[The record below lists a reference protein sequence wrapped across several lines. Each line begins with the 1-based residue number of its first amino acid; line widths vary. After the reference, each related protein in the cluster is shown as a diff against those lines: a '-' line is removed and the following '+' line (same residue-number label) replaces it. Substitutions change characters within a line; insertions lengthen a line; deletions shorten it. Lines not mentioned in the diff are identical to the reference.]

1 MIVPSYA
8 IFHHDEWFRCK
19 GSTVDIAVMAAVTLV
34 ENADGGAHLL

>member
-8 IFHHDEWFRCK
+8 IFQMNGFDARC
-19 GSTVDIAVMAAVTLV
+19 STIDIAVMAAVTLV